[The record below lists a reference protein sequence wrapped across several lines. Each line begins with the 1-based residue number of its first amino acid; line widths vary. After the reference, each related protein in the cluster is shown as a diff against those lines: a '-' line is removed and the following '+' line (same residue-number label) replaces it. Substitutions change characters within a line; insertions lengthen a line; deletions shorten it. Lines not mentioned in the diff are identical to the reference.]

1 MRNIRYSIG
10 ERLKDIRTYY
20 GYTQKQIAHILNIS
34 RSLYTHFELN
44 VKMITLQHLV
54 TLTNFYQVSVDSLL
68 ALTEDYDKASEKIT
82 LNANIISSNIKTIR
96 KELKLFTKDLAYK
109 LNYGITTINDY
120 ENKRYMVSTSYLYDL
135 ARYSSISIDW
145 MLGRNVK
152 KLHQF
157 R

>member
-1 MRNIRYSIG
+1 M
-10 ERLKDIRTYY
+10 
-20 GYTQKQIAHILNIS
+20 
-34 RSLYTHFELN
+34 
-44 VKMITLQHLV
+44 
-54 TLTNFYQVSVDSLL
+54 L

-82 LNANIISSNIKTIR
+82 LNANIISNNIKTIR
-96 KELKLFTKDLAYK
+96 KELKLSTKDLAYK

-152 KLHQF
+152 TSPI
-157 R
+157 